1 MVDAC
6 RCILNGTKN
15 TQKSLLFYEK
25 NVDAVNNDDDDDEAN
40 LIYDHGGFKNTT
52 FSHVNRPSFLFVII
66 ISYIQA
72 MAERV
77 NYSHVRI

>member
-1 MVDAC
+1 MGQKT
-6 RCILNGTKN
+6 LKN
-15 TQKSLLFYEK
+15 PLLFYEK

-66 ISYIQA
+66 IGYIQREYRA
-72 MAERV
+72 DYEVWPSA
-77 NYSHVRI
+77 SIILSCT

>member
-1 MVDAC
+1 MGQKT
-6 RCILNGTKN
+6 LKN
-15 TQKSLLFYEK
+15 PLLFHEK

-66 ISYIQA
+66 IGYIVQSTETIEYGRA
-72 MAERV
+72 HQLF
-77 NYSHVRI
+77 SCT

>member
-1 MVDAC
+1 MGQKT
-6 RCILNGTKN
+6 LKN
-15 TQKSLLFYEK
+15 PLLFHEK

-66 ISYIQA
+66 IGYMQSTETMEYGRAHQLF
-72 MAERV
+72 
-77 NYSHVRI
+77 SCT

>member
-1 MVDAC
+1 M
-6 RCILNGTKN
+6 
-15 TQKSLLFYEK
+15 FHEK

-66 ISYIQA
+66 ISYIYGTYT
-72 MAERV
+72 ECV
-77 NYSHVRI
+77 NYSHVYLVYVQSDCTSTYIHKNVE